1 MLCCVV
7 CYFVVTTSNRIAY
20 MRTRNIDA
28 CWVKRK
34 RISDLQLLVVAVL
47 YSNKFLNKPKPSVCV
62 CVCVCGWVYNVLF
75 TWPPRCVGICSSTT
89 HMCCAFP
96 HMEILV
102 THDSGRN

>member
-62 CVCVCGWVYNVLF
+62 CVFV
-75 TWPPRCVGICSSTT
+75 CVGGCI
-89 HMCCAFP
+89 MCCLPGLHAVLASVALLHICVVHF
-96 HMEILV
+96 H
-102 THDSGRN
+102 TWRY